1 MSSRSA
7 NGPTRGN
14 AGTWDTDDGMSNGIV
29 ALAFRVVLERLRRW
43 RPDVV
48 VTAVWAVAVL
58 PVLVAAAR
66 ALAQHWRPIGDNA
79 LVALRA
85 HDVFTSHQ
93 PLLGT
98 WSSASLEAGKDL
110 NHPGPLLFESVAL
123 PVKLFGSNAG
133 LVIGVAAVNILAIT
147 TIAVFAFRR
156 AGRLGAVLLL
166 LGAVYMEFVM
176 GSELLFDPWN
186 PHILILACLA
196 MLTCAWGVAAGDP
209 WALPVYLALGSYCVQ
224 THLGYSYLVPGL
236 LLAALAFRLV
246 GRRAVTKREWW
257 CSAGVLA
264 VLWAQPLVEQFFG
277 EGEGNLSRVLGAR
290 GSDGLKIGPSLGM
303 RLFASVVTRP
313 PWTARAGFTEAVPNT
328 GYESPGVLKPL
339 AVMGGTEAVLRLLAA
354 VVVIGVALYIARR
367 RRDTPGL
374 LMVATAVAALTVALA
389 SMVIMPVGPIGL
401 TAHQMR
407 WLWPISVFA
416 LCSVVLVVVRSVA
429 PEVPAVWAGAAF
441 AGSVAVLTLPAY
453 VQPAGP
459 SARHDLIPV
468 VAALQ
473 DQMGPLEGIGTV
485 WLNTTRTPAFD
496 NFDAAVMLELQR
508 RNVPFVVDE
517 PGLVRQ
523 VGNDRRLAGNADVQ
537 LYLVRGREVLHPPEG
552 TDRVAIAVSMS
563 NDEFA
568 ELTDLDLL
576 AVDGAGMT
584 ADEQARYDE
593 LLAKADVGSVAVV
606 ISPIS

>member
-66 ALAQHWRPIGDNA
+66 AIAQHWRPIGDNA

-123 PVKLFGSNAG
+123 PVKLFGSNLG

-196 MLTCAWGVAAGDP
+196 MLTCAWGVAAGDS

-246 GRRAVTKREWW
+246 GRREVTKREWW

-313 PWTARAGFTEAVPNT
+313 PWTARAGFTEALPFT

-459 SARHDLIPV
+459 SARRDLIPV

-485 WLNTTRTPAFD
+485 WLDTTRTPAFD

>member
-1 MSSRSA
+1 
-7 NGPTRGN
+7 
-14 AGTWDTDDGMSNGIV
+14 MSNGIV

-66 ALAQHWRPIGDNA
+66 AIAQHWRPIGDNA

-85 HDVFTSHQ
+85 HDVFTAHQ

-110 NHPGPLLFESVAL
+110 NHPGSLLFESVAL

-133 LVIGVAAVNILAIT
+133 LVLGVAVVNVLAIT

-166 LGAVYMEFVM
+166 LGAVYLEFVM

-186 PHILILACLA
+186 PHVLILACLA
-196 MLTCAWGVAAGDP
+196 LLTCAWGVAAGDR

-236 LLAALAFRLV
+236 LLAVFAFRLV
-246 GRRAVTKREWW
+246 GRRAVTKREWCW
-257 CSAGVLA
+257 SAGAVG
-264 VLWAQPLVEQFFG
+264 VLWAQPLLEQLFG

-290 GSDGLKIGPSLGM
+290 GSDGLKIGPSLGL

-339 AVMGGTEAVLRLLAA
+339 AVMGGAEAALRLLLAA
-354 VVVIGVALYIARR
+354 VAIGAALYIARR
-367 RRDTPGL
+367 RSDTQGL
-374 LMVATAVAALTVALA
+374 LMLGTAGAALLVALG

-416 LCSVVLVVVRSVA
+416 LCSVALVMARATAAAES
-429 PEVPAVWAGAAF
+429 PAVWVGAVLAGATAL
-441 AGSVAVLTLPAY
+441 LTLPTY

-459 SARHDLIPV
+459 AARHDLIPV

-485 WLNTTRTPAFD
+485 WLDTTRTPAFD

-508 RNVPFVVDE
+508 RGVPFVVDE

-523 VGNDRRLAGNADVQ
+523 LGNDRRLADNADVQ
-537 LYLVRGREVLHPPEG
+537 LYLVRGREVLHPPDG
-552 TDRVAIAVSMS
+552 TDRVAVAVSMS
-563 NDEFA
+563 ADEFA
-568 ELTDLDLL
+568 ELTDLDML

-584 ADEQARYDE
+584 ADEQSRYEE

-606 ISPIS
+606 ISSIS

>member
-1 MSSRSA
+1 
-7 NGPTRGN
+7 
-14 AGTWDTDDGMSNGIV
+14 MSNRIV

-66 ALAQHWRPIGDNA
+66 AIAQHWRPIGDNA

-166 LGAVYMEFVM
+166 LGALYMEFVM

-196 MLTCAWGVAAGDP
+196 LLTCAWGVAAGDP

-246 GRRAVTKREWW
+246 GRRSVTQREWW

-290 GSDGLKIGPSLGM
+290 GSDGLKIGASLGT

-339 AVMGGTEAVLRLLAA
+339 AVMGGTEAGLRLLAA
-354 VVVIGVALYIARR
+354 VMVIGVALYIARR

-568 ELTDLDLL
+568 ELTELDLL

-593 LLAKADVGSVAVV
+593 LLAKADIGSVAVV

>member
-1 MSSRSA
+1 
-7 NGPTRGN
+7 
-14 AGTWDTDDGMSNGIV
+14 
-29 ALAFRVVLERLRRW
+29 
-43 RPDVV
+43 
-48 VTAVWAVAVL
+48 
-58 PVLVAAAR
+58 
-66 ALAQHWRPIGDNA
+66 
-79 LVALRA
+79 
-85 HDVFTSHQ
+85 
-93 PLLGT
+93 
-98 WSSASLEAGKDL
+98 
-110 NHPGPLLFESVAL
+110 
-123 PVKLFGSNAG
+123 
-133 LVIGVAAVNILAIT
+133 
-147 TIAVFAFRR
+147 
-156 AGRLGAVLLL
+156 
-166 LGAVYMEFVM
+166 
-176 GSELLFDPWN
+176 
-186 PHILILACLA
+186 
-196 MLTCAWGVAAGDP
+196 
-209 WALPVYLALGSYCVQ
+209 
-224 THLGYSYLVPGL
+224 LGYSYLVPGL

-246 GRRAVTKREWW
+246 GRRSVTQREWW

-290 GSDGLKIGPSLGM
+290 GSDGLKIGASLGT
-303 RLFASVVTRP
+303 RLFASAVTRP

-339 AVMGGTEAVLRLLAA
+339 AVMGGTEAGLRLLAA
-354 VVVIGVALYIARR
+354 VMVIGVALYIARR

-593 LLAKADVGSVAVV
+593 LLAKADIGSVAVV

>member
-48 VTAVWAVAVL
+48 VTTVWAVAVL

-66 ALAQHWRPIGDNA
+66 AIAQHWRPIGDNA

-166 LGAVYMEFVM
+166 LGALYMEFVM

-196 MLTCAWGVAAGDP
+196 LLTCAWGVAAGDP

-246 GRRAVTKREWW
+246 GRRSVTQREWW

-264 VLWAQPLVEQFFG
+264 ALWAQPLVEQFFG

-290 GSDGLKIGPSLGM
+290 GSDGLKIGASLGT

-339 AVMGGTEAVLRLLAA
+339 AVMGGTEAGLRLLAA
-354 VVVIGVALYIARR
+354 VMVIGVALYIARR

-593 LLAKADVGSVAVV
+593 LLAKADIGSVAVV

>member
-1 MSSRSA
+1 
-7 NGPTRGN
+7 
-14 AGTWDTDDGMSNGIV
+14 
-29 ALAFRVVLERLRRW
+29 
-43 RPDVV
+43 
-48 VTAVWAVAVL
+48 VT
-58 PVLVAAAR
+58 
-66 ALAQHWRPIGDNA
+66 Q
-79 LVALRA
+79 
-85 HDVFTSHQ
+85 
-93 PLLGT
+93 
-98 WSSASLEAGKDL
+98 
-110 NHPGPLLFESVAL
+110 
-123 PVKLFGSNAG
+123 
-133 LVIGVAAVNILAIT
+133 
-147 TIAVFAFRR
+147 
-156 AGRLGAVLLL
+156 
-166 LGAVYMEFVM
+166 
-176 GSELLFDPWN
+176 
-186 PHILILACLA
+186 
-196 MLTCAWGVAAGDP
+196 
-209 WALPVYLALGSYCVQ
+209 
-224 THLGYSYLVPGL
+224 
-236 LLAALAFRLV
+236 
-246 GRRAVTKREWW
+246 REWW

-290 GSDGLKIGPSLGM
+290 GSDGLKIGASLGT

-339 AVMGGTEAVLRLLAA
+339 AVMGGTEAGLRLLAA
-354 VVVIGVALYIARR
+354 VMVIGVALYIARR

-593 LLAKADVGSVAVV
+593 LLAKADIGSVAVV